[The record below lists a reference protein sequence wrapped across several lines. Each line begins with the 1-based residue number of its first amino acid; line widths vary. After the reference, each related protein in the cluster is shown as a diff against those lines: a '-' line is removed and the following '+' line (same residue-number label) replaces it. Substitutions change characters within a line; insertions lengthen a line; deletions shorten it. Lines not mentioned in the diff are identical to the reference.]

1 MKSNM
6 DIDESDARLESDEK
20 AVKIITI
27 HKSKG
32 LEFPITFIPFCWK
45 TKRSSSKKRDSAG
58 EHETSLCCINKSIIS
73 IIFICEGT

>member
-32 LEFPITFIPFCWK
+32 WNFPLHSFHFVGKQKEVLP
-45 TKRSSSKKRDSAG
+45 KKRFSRR
-58 EHETSLCCINKSIIS
+58 T
-73 IIFICEGT
+73 